1 LKSLGAD
8 YHADNYYPQPTDAAE
23 MRYGAFIQLWAVQSG
38 RGRVAAFT
46 DSTVFSNFCTFEPGK
61 SELMVGMLE
70 WLNHRGGPAN
80 PGPWLLIA
88 GGLAIALGL
97 RAARGWPAAWLMLPA
112 AGLLGWTSAALAV
125 QAIHRQAMPP
135 PPVRHPLVTVD
146 IDRAVCD
153 GPLSDAGFI
162 DPLKSNGFGIFERW
176 MLRLGYFTLRRG
188 GGEAFSGDARV
199 FLYPDRPLPGG
210 FREKLV
216 EYVRQGGKLL
226 VVDSPENTESTAN
239 KVLEPFGLSLDAKAP
254 ASGKLVTRAKWR
266 QVPVAS
272 ASVVKGGEPLAWLG
286 DKPVGATVAYGR
298 GSVTVVGFGS
308 RFADP
313 NMGGTGDAVPNDELR
328 AVYAVEFSLLREMLG
343 KALLGTFPQ
352 GKAAAAK

>member
-1 LKSLGAD
+1 
-8 YHADNYYPQPTDAAE
+8 
-23 MRYGAFIQLWAVQSG
+23 M
-38 RGRVAAFT
+38 
-46 DSTVFSNFCTFEPGK
+46 
-61 SELMVGMLE
+61 
-70 WLNHRGGPAN
+70 
-80 PGPWLLIA
+80 
-88 GGLAIALGL
+88 
-97 RAARGWPAAWLMLPA
+97 
-112 AGLLGWTSAALAV
+112 

-135 PPVRHPLVTVD
+135 PPVRCPLVLVD
-146 IDRAVCD
+146 IDRTVCD

-210 FREKLV
+210 FREKLT
-216 EYVRQGGKLL
+216 EYVRRGGKLL
-226 VVDSPENTESTAN
+226 VVDSPENTGSTAN

-254 ASGKLVTRAKWR
+254 ASGTLVTRAKWP

-286 DKPVGATVAYGR
+286 DKPVGANRGLR
-298 GSVTVVGFGS
+298 PGSVTVVGFGS

-313 NMGGTGDAVPNDELR
+313 NMGGTGDAVPNEELI
-328 AVYAVEFSLLREMLG
+328 AVYAVEYSLLREMLG
-343 KALLGTFPQ
+343 KALFGHVSARKCAPGSGQVTAQ
-352 GKAAAAK
+352 